1 MCDRQSPRRG
11 RFARSEV
18 AALWHGEGELAQRP
32 ADLRGLALH
41 LVETVD
47 RFHRHDNC
55 VFDAPRDFSPFDLL
69 FGEIDHR
76 LVGAGFVEQLYRGAH
91 CGTKLALAEVSLF
104 AQANEQNAVGE
115 RSADV
120 VQQQRAAQFPLH
132 VAAADDLADISPRSA
147 IDQLRGKAG
156 LAVVE
161 DADDHA
167 GAALL
172 LRAAAFYGKFH
183 RRSHAR

>member
-1 MCDRQSPRRG
+1 MSCAGLIEMPPVSKVMPFPTRTRGFCFLPAPLYSRTMNLGGCSLPLVTDRNELLRQGLRPLGEIGRSANVGGKITEIAREIHAVCDRQSPRRG

-91 CGTKLALAEVSLF
+91 CGTKLALAEVSL
-104 AQANEQNAVGE
+104 
-115 RSADV
+115 
-120 VQQQRAAQFPLH
+120 
-132 VAAADDLADISPRSA
+132 
-147 IDQLRGKAG
+147 
-156 LAVVE
+156 
-161 DADDHA
+161 
-167 GAALL
+167 
-172 LRAAAFYGKFH
+172 
-183 RRSHAR
+183 